1 MFNEECL
8 MFTATTFI
16 HFIFLYPLH
25 HLHPCIVTRFI
36 VFILHCAE
44 IEEILNGKLYF
55 LCSARFPYDT
65 HLQVAAL
72 CTHVRS
78 VFLLHYF
85 WFHQRSTVFEQTDD
99 HLFVLHKFFLFS
111 VTTQWNSLIG
121 CSESSSNVTI

>member
-1 MFNEECL
+1 MKFSKSQNDFGRGHRTHPTHPLSYGTAMFNEECL

-44 IEEILNGKLYF
+44 NEEILNGKLHF

-72 CTHVRS
+72 CTHLRS

-85 WFHQRSTVFEQTDD
+85 WFH
-99 HLFVLHKFFLFS
+99 
-111 VTTQWNSLIG
+111 
-121 CSESSSNVTI
+121 